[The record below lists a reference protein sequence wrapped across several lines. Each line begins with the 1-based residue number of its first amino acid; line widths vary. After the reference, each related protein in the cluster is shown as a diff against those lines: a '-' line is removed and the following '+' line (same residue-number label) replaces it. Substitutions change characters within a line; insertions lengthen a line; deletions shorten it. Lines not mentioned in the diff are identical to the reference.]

1 MRVSQNLHYLVA
13 YSLWADHFY
22 LIGIRPQRIPC
33 LRIDLRIQSRSK
45 SDCPKHAKTIFTKT
59 QSRLPNSP
67 DQFFF
72 QILPTPHILDH
83 GIRDRIV
90 EHPVNGEV
98 ASSSVLFRGREGHR
112 IRTTAIQISAVG
124 AKGSNLKFPLIFKHT
139 DDPELG
145 TDRNCAS
152 KNSLDFFWTR
162 VGGNVDIFRREA
174 EESIPD
180 ASTGKIRNMPVVA

>member
-1 MRVSQNLHYLVA
+1 MRASQNLHYLVA

-33 LRIDLRIQSRSK
+33 LRIVLK
-45 SDCPKHAKTIFTKT
+45 
-59 QSRLPNSP
+59 
-67 DQFFF
+67 
-72 QILPTPHILDH
+72 ILPTPHIVDH

-112 IRTTAIQISAVG
+112 IRATAIQISAVG
-124 AKGSNLKFPLIFKHT
+124 AKGSDLKFPLIFKHT
-139 DDPELG
+139 DDPKLG

-152 KNSLDFFWTR
+152 KNLLDFFRTR
-162 VGGNVDIFRREA
+162 VGGNVDIFRRET

-180 ASTGKIRNMPVVA
+180 ASTGKIRNMPVV

>member
-33 LRIDLRIQSRSK
+33 LRIDLKIQSRSK

-59 QSRLPNSP
+59 QSRLPNRP

-72 QILPTPHILDH
+72 QILPTVHIVDH
-83 GIRDRIV
+83 SIRDRIV

-98 ASSSVLFRGREGHR
+98 ASSSVLFRRRKGYR
-112 IRTTAIQISAVG
+112 IRTADIQISADG
-124 AKGSNLKFPLIFKHT
+124 AKSSNLKFPLIFKYAN
-139 DDPELG
+139 DPELG
-145 TDRNCAS
+145 ADRNGAS
-152 KNSLDFFWTR
+152 KNSLDLFRTR
-162 VGGNVDIFRREA
+162 IGCNIDIFWRET

-180 ASTGKIRNMPVVA
+180 ASTGKIGNMPVAA